1 MEHKGLVDFVRNAWH
16 ASIVELAEAEMTNV
30 VSAFKAVGTCMEIYV
45 FGAEAAPVISRIHRF
60 LQTHP
65 DSVVIIEYPGKCVID
80 IYAQSVFDASPIVA
94 NDVAWENNKELAE
107 LGDLSTYLEFVFE
120 LDRKFGKRRL
130 EQKFVASFKHYCH
143 KLAESW
149 QNITND
155 THEIRHQLA
164 LDTLLRL
171 FFTAFLEARGI
182 LDNRSDFL
190 VAEAR
195 KCRDCGGS
203 IYGDFLQPLFFE
215 TLNRAPHRRTQRVR
229 KFGKIP
235 FLNGGLFTPGGHELR
250 SPHLT
255 APNEI
260 WIEILGE
267 LFGRYA
273 LTTHHSQS
281 NHALSLD
288 PLMLGHV
295 FETLMR
301 KDNRN
306 ATGSYYTPIPMARK
320 VVLDVFRQWFRNE
333 TALSE
338 AQIDG
343 ILLRDAYGDIG
354 PEAAQK
360 IEERLSKLSILDPA
374 AGSGSFLQCSL
385 SLLHRIR
392 TGLQNRYSHAESAG
406 SLARQILSRNLY
418 GVDIVPAARQICELR
433 LWLELMQYF
442 DKTEDIPSLPN
453 LDVNIQCGDALVE
466 CGQLAKI
473 LGVPKRDLPCIQEIS
488 HLKHR
493 YRLSSGPTKKKLA
506 KQIELNLQRM
516 SAQMMS
522 QMIAQCDDACRQYR
536 SVQGAL
542 FGKAQISVRDQK
554 HLAVLEAQ
562 KVKFRNY
569 LEFGLV
575 PGFSFEIHFGDIL
588 EQGGF
593 DMVLGNPPW
602 FSLHTMPDSAQNALR
617 VLYQTAIPIRGTKA
631 QSSDVSALFIEKAI
645 RCARSNGLIAMIVPN
660 KLFNAPSYESF
671 RNHIASHTVIMSIQ
685 DLSHSKCNTFAA
697 AAYPT
702 TLILCRTEIQPT
714 FVSQKTKPSPRPEL
728 ILKNPSSLNGTIG
741 DFFTVKRGVC
751 TGANDIFIPAET
763 MAAGHLV
770 LARMRTRPEPIE
782 IERMLIHPALRGAD
796 IRAYGYRTEREIVFT
811 HAFDRGMEVLGQL
824 PPCAERWFEQNR
836 EGLLARKGL
845 GRKCSHSLFGVSH
858 HLAFPK
864 VVWRDIAHTIEACF
878 VEESGIIPL
887 NTVYYIAVRS
897 RDVGYLLSAYL
908 NSSFARDYCSRRAE
922 HAQNNYR
929 RFFAWVIE
937 GLPWCFGEDTQS
949 DEVKEMIE
957 LSKQCHSM
965 KSECSAVTRQIDVLI
980 EKYMASAHLRCA

>member
-1 MEHKGLVDFVRNAWH
+1 MENKGLVDFVRNAWH
-16 ASIVELAEAEMTNV
+16 ASICDAAENNPVNV
-30 VSAFKAVGTCMEIYV
+30 FKAVGACMEVYV
-45 FGAEAAPVISRIHRF
+45 FGAEAAPGTCQIQRF
-60 LQTHP
+60 LHAHP

-94 NDVAWENNKELAE
+94 KDVAWENNEELAE
-107 LGDLSTYLEFVFE
+107 LGDLPTYLEFAFE

-130 EQKFVASFKHYCH
+130 EQKFVASFKHYCQ
-143 KLAESW
+143 KLA
-149 QNITND
+149 QNWENLTDD
-155 THEIRHQLA
+155 TQEIRHQLA

-171 FFTAFLEARGI
+171 FFTAFLAARGI

-190 VAEAR
+190 IAEAR
-195 KCRDCGGS
+195 KCCDDGGS
-203 IYGDFLQPLFFE
+203 IYCDFLQPLFFE

-235 FLNGGLFTPGGHELR
+235 FLNGGLFTPGMQELM
-250 SPHLT
+250 SPRLT

-260 WIEILGE
+260 WIEIFGE

-281 NHALSLD
+281 NHSLTLD

-320 VVLDVFRQWFRNE
+320 VVLDVFRQWFRRE

-343 ILLRDAYGDIG
+343 ICLRDEFGEIAPD
-354 PEAAQK
+354 AAQK
-360 IEERLSKLSILDPA
+360 IEEQLSKISILDPA
-374 AGSGSFLQCSL
+374 AGSGSFLQCAL

-392 TGLQNRYSHAESAG
+392 TGLQNRYSTAESAG

-433 LWLELMQYF
+433 LWLELMHYF
-442 DKTEDIPSLPN
+442 DKTEEIPSLPN

-473 LGVPKRDLPCIQEIS
+473 LGVPKRDLPCIQELS

-493 YRLSSGPTKKKLA
+493 YRLSTGPTKKILA
-506 KQIELNLQRM
+506 RRIEQNLQQM

-522 QMIAQCDDACRQYR
+522 QMIVQCEDACRQYR
-536 SVQGAL
+536 CVQGAL
-542 FGKAQISVRDQK
+542 FGKAQISVRDRQ
-554 HLAVLEAQ
+554 HLEAIEAQ
-562 KVKFRNY
+562 KEKLKNY

-617 VLYQTAIPIRGTKA
+617 ALYQTAIPIRGTKA
-631 QSSDVSALFIEKAI
+631 QSSDISALFIEKAI
-645 RCARSNGLIAMIVPN
+645 RCARRDGLIAMIVPN

-671 RNHIASHTVIMSIQ
+671 RNHIASHAVIMSIQ

-702 TLILCRTEIQPT
+702 TLILCRTEIQPI
-714 FVSQKTKPSPRPEL
+714 FVSQKEKQQPVSTL
-728 ILKNPSSLNGTIG
+728 ILKNPSVSKCTIG

-751 TGANDIFIPAET
+751 TGANDIFIPVET
-763 MAAGHLV
+763 ISAGEMVH
-770 LARMRTRPEPIE
+770 ARMKNCQHSIE
-782 IERMLIHPALRGAD
+782 IERALVHPTLRGAD
-796 IRAYGYRTEREIVFT
+796 IRAYGYHPEREIIFT
-811 HAFDRGMEVLGQL
+811 HAFERGMEVIGRL
-824 PPCAERWFEQNR
+824 PPHAGRWFEQNR
-836 EGLLARKGL
+836 EILQLRKGL
-845 GRKCSHSLFGVSH
+845 GRKCCHALFGVSH
-858 HLAFPK
+858 HLAFSK
-864 VVWRDIAHTIEACF
+864 VVWRDIAPRIEACF
-878 VEESGIIPL
+878 VDEPGIIPL

-897 RDVGYLLSAYL
+897 SDLGYLLAAYL
-908 NSSFARDYCSRRAE
+908 NSAFAREFCSSRAE

-937 GLPWCFGEDTQS
+937 ALPWCFGEDPQS
-949 DEVKEMIE
+949 EETKEIIE

-965 KSECSAVTRQIDVLI
+965 RSECNVMTRQIDDLV
-980 EKYMASAHLRCA
+980 EKCMASVHLRCA